1 MAQWGTQANNAGN
14 SAIWAVA
21 DVNLH
26 VNTANQSRL
35 FNNTT
40 PDAWRNG
47 NVAINEATGQ
57 FGISA
62 NLLSTTNKAV
72 AGSEGKRVTHTGWN
86 LRTQGTGPVTTITIT
101 AGGSG
106 YSNTDKIIISPA
118 SANVAAVNAT
128 ATLTTN
134 ATGGVTNVVLTF
146 GGTGFVN
153 NAIAQFKVANS
164 TGGNSA
170 GTAATFTFTVGG
182 RAGRVFYECLVAT
195 VGMKGPSGNSTILP
209 G

>member
-1 MAQWGTQANNAGN
+1 MSQWGIFANNAGN

-35 FNNTT
+35 YNNTT

-57 FGISA
+57 FGVSA
-62 NLLSTTNKAV
+62 NMLSATNLSTP
-72 AGSEGKRVTHTGWN
+72 GSEGKRVAHQGWN
-86 LRTQGTGPVTTITIT
+86 LRTQGTGPVISIAIT

-106 YSNTDKIIISPA
+106 YSNTDTIVITPA

-128 ATLTTN
+128 ATLVTN
-134 ATGGVTNVVLTF
+134 ATGGVTSVTLKA

-153 NAIAQFKVANS
+153 NNITQFKVLAN
-164 TGGNSA
+164 TGANSA
-170 GTAATFTFTVGG
+170 GTNATFTFAVGG
-182 RAGRVFYECLVAT
+182 RAGRVFYECLVALKST
-195 VGMKGPSGNSTILP
+195 KGASGNSTILP